1 MRMMK
6 TLWVLLAMPAL
17 LVAGEARAQAPIKIG
32 FLAPLTGATAQ
43 AGKDLYSGCEL
54 YWEQSGWQVAGR
66 KLEVIQDDT
75 EGLPATALSKLR
87 RQVEG
92 DRVHLVAGVVLQNV
106 AYALIP
112 YIESQG
118 IPTIYPLNSADD
130 ITQRKPPRWLVRTS
144 FAASQSMHPFGEY
157 AAKTL
162 GFKKVS
168 VVSLDYAF
176 GYEIVG
182 GFQRTF
188 EENGGQII
196 QKLWVPLNVQDYAP
210 YLAQIKKDADAV
222 FVLAVAR
229 WSLLFARQYAT
240 SGLKERLPLIGGG
253 TYTDEHVLPQLGD
266 ETIGVITAHPYSA
279 ALDNPA
285 NRAFRAAYEK
295 KYNRIPSFYSESCY
309 VGARVISDAIKA
321 VGGRVE
327 DRPAFMAALRKTD
340 IKDAPRGPIKIDAYG
355 NPIENMYIRKVER
368 VEGKLQNTVIQT
380 YQEVSQFWKYSP
392 EEFLKQPVY
401 SRDYPP
407 CRYC

>member
-17 LVAGEARAQAPIKIG
+17 LVAGEALAQAPIKIG

-54 YWEQSGWQVAGR
+54 YWEQAGWQVAGR
-66 KLEVIQDDT
+66 KLEVILDDT

-92 DRVHLVAGVVLQNV
+92 DKVHLVAGVVLQNV

-130 ITQRKPPRWLVRTS
+130 ITQRKPPKWVARTS
-144 FAASQSMHPFGEY
+144 FAASQSTHPFGEY

-168 VVSLDYAF
+168 VVALDYAF

-188 EENGGQII
+188 EENGGQI
-196 QKLWVPLNVQDYAP
+196 V
-210 YLAQIKKDADAV
+210 
-222 FVLAVAR
+222 
-229 WSLLFARQYAT
+229 
-240 SGLKERLPLIGGG
+240 
-253 TYTDEHVLPQLGD
+253 
-266 ETIGVITAHPYSA
+266 
-279 ALDNPA
+279 
-285 NRAFRAAYEK
+285 
-295 KYNRIPSFYSESCY
+295 
-309 VGARVISDAIKA
+309 
-321 VGGRVE
+321 
-327 DRPAFMAALRKTD
+327 
-340 IKDAPRGPIKIDAYG
+340 
-355 NPIENMYIRKVER
+355 
-368 VEGKLQNTVIQT
+368 
-380 YQEVSQFWKYSP
+380 
-392 EEFLKQPVY
+392 
-401 SRDYPP
+401 
-407 CRYC
+407 